1 MAKQKRI
8 AAALIAAAML
18 LVLLGAAL
26 FLIEEAG
33 HDCIGEGCPVCLQMG
48 ICRNTLKGFAPALC
62 ALVFAAAVRRA
73 LYDYISAW
81 VDVIPSFTLIAL
93 KVKLSN

>member
-1 MAKQKRI
+1 
-8 AAALIAAAML
+8 ML
-18 LVLLGAAL
+18 LALVLTFFRKSNILTPVLLGAAL

-81 VDVIPSFTLIAL
+81 VDVIPSCTLVAL

>member
-1 MAKQKRI
+1 MS
-8 AAALIAAAML
+8 
-18 LVLLGAAL
+18 
-26 FLIEEAG
+26 
-33 HDCIGEGCPVCLQMG
+33 

-81 VDVIPSFTLIAL
+81 VDVIPSFTLVAL